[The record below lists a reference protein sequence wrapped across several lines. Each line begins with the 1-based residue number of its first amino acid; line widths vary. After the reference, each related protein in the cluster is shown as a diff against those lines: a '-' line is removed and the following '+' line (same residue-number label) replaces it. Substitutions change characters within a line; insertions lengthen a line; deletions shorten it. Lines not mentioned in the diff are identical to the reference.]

1 MKKTLSLILAGL
13 LVAGMAVVASASG
26 NSPEADR
33 GNIKF
38 GVPGIAETVEW
49 TADGVWTEGE
59 YAEIEWKSSWISAA
73 WNLDDEAELCQNLDF
88 KLGMSWD
95 KDYLYTYVEFVDP
108 NEHENSMDDN
118 LGNIW
123 QSGAIQ
129 MNVADVDSVD
139 TDRLEY
145 GVALSSATDNKL
157 STNWADRIGN
167 GYGADN
173 GAINDFECVVDG
185 DTVIYEIRT
194 PIKEF
199 SEVAAKVGTQYGYC
213 LVISWGNGADHA
225 HTQLAS
231 GCTGDAGKQAGNF
244 ADITLEE
251 AIVVETEPE
260 TVAEEVS
267 AEAPATFDAGIIAAV
282 AAIVSAAG
290 YAISKKR

>member
-13 LVAGMAVVASASG
+13 MVAGMAVATSAAG

-38 GVPGIAETVEW
+38 GVKGIAETTEW
-49 TADGVWTEGE
+49 AADGVWSEGE
-59 YAEIEWKSSWISAA
+59 YEEINWKSSWISTA
-73 WNLDDEAELCQNLDF
+73 WNLDEEADQCASLEF

-95 KDYLYTYVEFVDP
+95 ADYLYTYVEFEDP
-108 NEHENSMDDN
+108 NGHENSKDDD

-123 QSGAIQ
+123 QPGAIQ
-129 MNVADVDSVD
+129 MNVAEVDSEGD
-139 TDRLEY
+139 QRLEY
-145 GVALSSATDNKL
+145 GVARSSVTDNL
-157 STNWADRIGN
+157 LANVWADYLGS
-167 GYGADN
+167 GYAVPTD
-173 GAINDFECVVDG
+173 DFTVEIDG

-194 PIKEF
+194 PFEAF
-199 SEVAAKVGTQYGYC
+199 STKAAKVGEQYGYC
-213 LVISWGNGADHA
+213 LVISWGNGSDHA

-231 GCTGDAGKQAGNF
+231 GCTGDAGKAAQNF

-251 AIVVETEPE
+251 AIVIETEPE